1 MSNTYYRGQGKVW
14 IASRDSTGAISGFAE
29 VGDAD
34 KLEITQSETFDQVY
48 ESQSGARNKV
58 VHTAIQHDVGFAL
71 DILNFNP
78 ANLAR
83 SVLGTTA
90 AVTAG
95 TVTNEIVVAYPG
107 TSVFLA
113 HSDVSAVV
121 VKDSATSAITYVA
134 GTDYNVNGATGR
146 LDIISGGA
154 ITSAESLKVAYS
166 YAASSAALEAL
177 TNTASREFII
187 VFEGLNMNQN
197 GTPVILRCHRA
208 YFNLAAAIAMLGT
221 ATQKFS
227 VTGALLPAPEITA
240 AGVSPF
246 FKMTVKSTN

>member
-1 MSNTYYRGQGKVW
+1 MANTYYRGQGKVW

-58 VHTAIQHDVGFAL
+58 VHTAIQHDVGFNL

-83 SVLGTTA
+83 AVLGTA
-90 AVTAG
+90 SAVTSG
-95 TVTNEIVVAYPG
+95 TVTAEAVVGYPG
-107 TSVFLA
+107 SSVFLA
-113 HSDVSAVV
+113 HNDVSAVV
-121 VKDSATSAITYVA
+121 VKNQAETTTYVS
-134 GTDYNVNGATGR
+134 GTDYTVNASTGR
-146 LDIISGGA
+146 IDIPTGSA
-154 ITSAESLKVAYS
+154 ITSAQALHVAYS
-166 YAASSAALEAL
+166 YAASAAALEAL
-177 TNTASREFII
+177 TSTSSREFII

-197 GTPVILRCHRA
+197 GTPVILRMHRA
-208 YFNLAAAIAMLGT
+208 YFNLAATIAMLGT

-227 VTGALLPAPEITA
+227 VAGALLPAPEITT

-246 FKMTVKSTN
+246 FKMTVKSVN

>member
-1 MSNTYYRGQGKVW
+1 MANTYYRGQGKVW
-14 IASRDSTGAISGFAE
+14 IASRDNTGAISGFAE

-58 VHTAIQHDVGFAL
+58 VHTAVQHDVGFSL
-71 DILNFNP
+71 DILNFNA

-90 AVTAG
+90 AVSSG
-95 TVTNEIVVAYPG
+95 TVAAEVVTAKLG
-107 TSVFLA
+107 SSVFLA
-113 HSDVSAVV
+113 NIDVSAVV
-121 VKDSATSAITYVA
+121 VKNSGGVTTYVA
-134 GTDYNVNGATGR
+134 GTDYTVNASTGRIDFAATG
-146 LDIISGGA
+146 GT
-154 ITSAESLKVAYS
+154 ITDGQSLKVSYS

-177 TNTASREFII
+177 TSTSAREFII

-197 GTPVILRCHRA
+197 GTPVVMRIHRA
-208 YFNLAAAIAMLGT
+208 YFNLAAAIQMLGT

-227 VTGALLPAPEITA
+227 VTGSLLPAPEITA

-246 FKMTVKSTN
+246 FKMIVKSTN